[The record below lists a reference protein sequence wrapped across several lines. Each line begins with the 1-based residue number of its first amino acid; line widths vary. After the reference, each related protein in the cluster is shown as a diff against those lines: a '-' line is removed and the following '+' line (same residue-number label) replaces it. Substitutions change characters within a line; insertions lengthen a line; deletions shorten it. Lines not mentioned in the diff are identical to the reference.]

1 MPVASLDRAL
11 DLIESLAAAPE
22 GMPLS
27 DLARR
32 LGMPKSAAHRLLAT
46 LSARGYVA
54 QDPVTQMYGLS
65 LRLAGL
71 AFAMLDRRRL
81 PDLAQGVLD
90 ELARRTREYCRLAL
104 AEGGELIWVARA
116 QGATQALRY
125 EPEMGQ
131 TVVLHA
137 TATGKAWLATM
148 PEADALALVAARG
161 FAVPP
166 HFGPRA
172 VRDLAALSEHLAATR
187 RQGYGL
193 AVDEGEPGTVALAVA
208 FRAWDGPDAPV
219 AGTLSVAGP
228 LSRLPPAAYPTLVA
242 ALRLAA
248 GRMAELWPLRRRHMA
263 GLERPAG
270 TSG

>member
-11 DLIESLAAAPE
+11 DLIETLAAAPD
-22 GMPLS
+22 GLPLS
-27 DLARR
+27 ALARR
-32 LGMPKSAAHRLLAT
+32 LGMPKSAAHRLLTT

-54 QDPVTQMYGLS
+54 QDPAAQTYGLS

-90 ELARRTREYCRLAL
+90 DLARRTREYCRLAL
-104 AEGGELIWVARA
+104 VEGRDLVWVARA

-137 TATGKAWLATM
+137 TATGKAWLATI
-148 PEADALALVAARG
+148 PEGDALALVEARG
-161 FAVPP
+161 FTVPP

-172 VRDLAALSEHLAATR
+172 VRDRAALAAHLATTR
-187 RQGYGL
+187 AQGYGL
-193 AVDEGEPGTVALAVA
+193 AVDEGEPGTVALAVT

-228 LSRLPPAAYPTLVA
+228 LARLPPDAYPTIVA

-248 GRMAELWPLRRRHMA
+248 ERMAELWPLRRRAM
-263 GLERPAG
+263 GGMERRGDPAG
-270 TSG
+270 